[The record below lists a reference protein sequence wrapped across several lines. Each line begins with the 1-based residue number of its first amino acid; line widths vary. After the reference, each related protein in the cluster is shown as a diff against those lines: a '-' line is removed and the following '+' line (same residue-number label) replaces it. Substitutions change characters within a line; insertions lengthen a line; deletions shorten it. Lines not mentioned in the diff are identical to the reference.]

1 MSPELAQNLDELLDR
16 SLRMRLKNV
25 SDELADS
32 VRDEC
37 SALIASAADRARSEG
52 VSAGEAA
59 VDSLA
64 QCARRIRNAQAVTE
78 IAAALVEA
86 ASGYCGRAALFIHRG
101 DRALGFRAA
110 GAVSESMQ
118 LEFQKLSIMLS
129 EAPILAEVME
139 KLEPRD
145 THGDPGQLGSAVTG
159 LLGLSPEDRVWLL
172 PVALRDKVLA
182 VLYLDPKGPDGQPRP
197 IQSSAI
203 EVLVALTEAWTEA
216 VGNRKK
222 LAAA

>member
-1 MSPELAQNLDELLDR
+1 
-16 SLRMRLKNV
+16 
-25 SDELADS
+25 
-32 VRDEC
+32 
-37 SALIASAADRARSEG
+37 
-52 VSAGEAA
+52 

-64 QCARRIRNAQAVTE
+64 QSARRIRNAQAVTE

-86 ASGYCGRAALFIHRG
+86 ASNYCGRAALLIHRG

-110 GAVSESMQ
+110 GAVGEDVR
-118 LEFQKLSIMLS
+118 LEFQKLSIALS
-129 EAPILAEVME
+129 DAPLIAEVME

-145 THGDPGQLGSAVTG
+145 VPADPGQLGAALTG
-159 LLGLSPEDRVWLL
+159 LLCLSPDDRVWLQ

-182 VLYLDPKGPDGQPRP
+182 ILYLDSKGPDGQTRP

-203 EVLVALTEAWTEA
+203 EVLVSLTEAWIEA